1 MFRPVVGHS
10 MSGTLKPLLTG
21 PSIKWTPS
29 IKRTLSGVLKLT
41 SYQVPL

>member
-10 MSGTLKPLLTG
+10 MSGTLKALLTR
-21 PSIKWTPS
+21 PPIQWTPS
-29 IKRTLSGVLKLT
+29 IKRTLSGVPKFT